1 MTMQSLS
8 LGYSP
13 CPNDTFIFYGLV
25 HGKISLPG
33 YGFQDPVLE
42 DVEQLN
48 LLALEGRL
56 DITKLSFHA
65 LAHVL
70 DDYCVLTSGS
80 ALGRGCGPLLV
91 SRKPFAL
98 SDLKK
103 KRIAIPGKLTTAAL
117 LFRMFLPDCVDL
129 VEIRF
134 DCIMESI
141 ENGMV
146 DAGVIIHESRFTYEK
161 HGLFALQD
169 LGQWWENL
177 TGLPLP
183 LGCIAIKRSLGE
195 KTAVAV
201 DQAIRKSV
209 QYGFAHPDHCLPYIR
224 SHSQE
229 LAPEVVT
236 NHINLYVNNY
246 SEDLG
251 EEGVAAI
258 SRFLQHGREAGVL
271 PANSMPFM
279 VK

>member
-1 MTMQSLS
+1 MIIQSLS

-25 HGKISLPG
+25 HGKVSFPG
-33 YGFQDPVLE
+33 YCFQDPVLE

-48 LLALEGRL
+48 LRALKGQL

-80 ALGRGCGPLLV
+80 ALGRGCGPLLI

-117 LFRMFLPDCVDL
+117 LFRMFLPDCTDL

-134 DCIMESI
+134 DRIMESI

-146 DAGVIIHESRFTYEK
+146 DAGVIIHESRFTYQK
-161 HGLFALQD
+161 HGLSALQD
-169 LGQWWENL
+169 LGQWWEEL

-183 LGCIAIKRSLGE
+183 LGCIAIKRSLGD
-195 KTAVAV
+195 KAGHVV
-201 DQAIRKSV
+201 DQAVRSSV
-209 QYGFAHPDHCLPYIR
+209 QYGLAHPDHCLPYIR

-229 LAPEVVT
+229 LVPDVVKS
-236 NHINLYVNNY
+236 HIDLYVNDY
-246 SEDLG
+246 SENLG

-258 SRFLQHGREAGVL
+258 SRFLQKGREAGVL
-271 PANSMPFM
+271 PANNRPFM
-279 VK
+279 V